1 MCLPILVKSLE
12 HAKQRAKQQQVIVDC
27 GLRNRPAPSGEE
39 NPVLLVQ
46 LCALLCT
53 APAGGVKPYRPESR
67 FMRGSPKA
75 ADAEGGVV
83 DPLFLEG
90 LRRTLLR
97 KADKP
102 AAATARPAAI
112 PVKVLVTVF

>member
-1 MCLPILVKSLE
+1 M
-12 HAKQRAKQQQVIVDC
+12 
-27 GLRNRPAPSGEE
+27 
-39 NPVLLVQ
+39 Q

-53 APAGGVKPYRPESR
+53 PPAGGVKPYRPESR

-97 KADKP
+97 KVGP
-102 AAATARPAAI
+102 FVATGRR
-112 PVKVLVTVF
+112 TGDRWC

>member
-1 MCLPILVKSLE
+1 MCLQMLLKSLE
-12 HAKQRAKQQQVIVDC
+12 HPKQRGKPQVVDC
-27 GLRNRPAPSGEE
+27 GLRNRPAPSGED
-39 NPVLLVQ
+39 NPVLLAQ

-53 APAGGVKPYRPESR
+53 PPAGGVKPYRPEAR
-67 FMRGSPKA
+67 FMRGSPKT

-90 LRRTLLR
+90 LRRTLLC
-97 KADKP
+97 KVDKP
-102 AAATARPAAI
+102 TRATSR